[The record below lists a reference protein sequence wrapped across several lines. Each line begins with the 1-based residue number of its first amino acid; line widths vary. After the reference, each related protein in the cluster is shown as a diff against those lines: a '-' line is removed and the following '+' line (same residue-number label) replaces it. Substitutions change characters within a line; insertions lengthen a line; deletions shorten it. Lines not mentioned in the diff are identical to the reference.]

1 MFYLNKIIDDLSF
14 VLKNTNKNTKK
25 DLEDNEILLD
35 SIMFRIIQISE
46 NNKKLSSDFKYR
58 NSNVPWAAINGM
70 RNIIVYDYG
79 NVSIEIIFDTVS
91 NGIPYMCEQLVE
103 GKNKE

>member
-1 MFYLNKIIDDLSF
+1 
-14 VLKNTNKNTKK
+14 
-25 DLEDNEILLD
+25 
-35 SIMFRIIQISE
+35 MFRIIQISE

-70 RNIIVYDYG
+70 RNIIVHDYG

-103 GKNKE
+103 AKNKELNLKK